1 MSSETYTVPAG
12 TLSNCWKAIERE
24 IVGIVA
30 ALGLPE
36 QFARS
41 RRGAKACVFTR
52 GYLSLSFGDCDNSV
66 ETDNLSQ

>member
-1 MSSETYTVPAG
+1 M
-12 TLSNCWKAIERE
+12 
-24 IVGIVA
+24 GIVA

-52 GYLSLSFGDCDNSV
+52 RYLSLSFGFCDYSA
-66 ETDNLSQ
+66 ETDHLSE